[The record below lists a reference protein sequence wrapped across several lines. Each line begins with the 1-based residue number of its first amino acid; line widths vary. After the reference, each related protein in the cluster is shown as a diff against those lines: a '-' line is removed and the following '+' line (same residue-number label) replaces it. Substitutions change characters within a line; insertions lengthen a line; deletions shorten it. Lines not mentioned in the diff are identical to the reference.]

1 MCIRDRD
8 SIADLAE
15 VAIEFREK
23 GLSMRVATKSPRLTE
38 KFLLSHGISYFSLVR
53 LSGTLELA
61 PEMGF
66 ADIIAD
72 ITSTGTTM
80 RENQLKTIQGGIIIE
95 SEACLV
101 GNKTQLASDP
111 VKLRISQELVQ
122 IITSYFKNQMTDVDV
137 RYNL

>member
-1 MCIRDRD
+1 
-8 SIADLAE
+8 
-15 VAIEFREK
+15 
-23 GLSMRVATKSPRLTE
+23 
-38 KFLLSHGISYFSLVR
+38 
-53 LSGTLELA
+53 
-61 PEMGF
+61 MGF

-80 RENQLKTIQGGIIIE
+80 RENQLKTIHGGIIIE